1 MSAHQSLLG
10 LAAALIASSLACTPA
25 KAPEGRFVEVRRS
38 LPPWPTSTFGVVD
51 EPELEGFT
59 PSTEEEKKN
68 TPVTPKLAGL
78 VPPGSRRVVTLV
90 LLDADGEEVARF
102 PHVDDTGSVLVLS
115 QYVVVPTVG
124 PRGEKLSQRY
134 LPRRNGVYAPDGP
147 PVPRI
152 TRYYVSEDRLALTTP
167 VVGSPEGLVLPFDPS
182 TGQPMRLPTGVR
194 GVKVITRGDREWA
207 AFLVASEGGWYVST
221 EWRHI
226 VDDPRVRWR
235 RVEER
240 AVADGSVLVGERE
253 GGACD
258 VVTVQPTG
266 GNTERPGLPPMTSCE
281 IAFAAVTGK
290 LAGIADAAAEALRAG
305 EAQRSAAAANA
316 GAELLARSNAEA
328 KRKYLER
335 VAAKDYGAACRFGE
349 QMSAAFYADLVIA
362 RMDAKD
368 YSRIESEC
376 AQRTITMGEPH
387 TRLWAALEAHGYA
400 VGKAEASEPRPAGPA
415 PASTPATQPSYDAR
429 LKRMLDYVYG
439 SGKGS
444 VCPFVDR
451 TYCR

>member
-38 LPPWPTSTFGVVD
+38 LPPWPASTFGVVD

-59 PSTEEEKKN
+59 PSTEEEKRN

-102 PHVDDTGSVLVLS
+102 PHVDDTASVLVLS

-147 PVPRI
+147 
-152 TRYYVSEDRLALTTP
+152 
-167 VVGSPEGLVLPFDPS
+167 
-182 TGQPMRLPTGVR
+182 
-194 GVKVITRGDREWA
+194 
-207 AFLVASEGGWYVST
+207 
-221 EWRHI
+221 
-226 VDDPRVRWR
+226 
-235 RVEER
+235 
-240 AVADGSVLVGERE
+240 
-253 GGACD
+253 
-258 VVTVQPTG
+258 
-266 GNTERPGLPPMTSCE
+266 
-281 IAFAAVTGK
+281 
-290 LAGIADAAAEALRAG
+290 
-305 EAQRSAAAANA
+305 
-316 GAELLARSNAEA
+316 
-328 KRKYLER
+328 
-335 VAAKDYGAACRFGE
+335 
-349 QMSAAFYADLVIA
+349 
-362 RMDAKD
+362 
-368 YSRIESEC
+368 
-376 AQRTITMGEPH
+376 
-387 TRLWAALEAHGYA
+387 
-400 VGKAEASEPRPAGPA
+400 PAGPA